1 MGSSKKQVTG
11 YKYYTSLVAMIGN
24 RIEGLLG
31 FNFDKKGWI
40 QSTEVDDNSLMKAGL
55 HTLDKPQL
63 FGETE
68 GGIKGTVGI
77 YDGNESQPADNAYQ
91 QHYALASAYPFLSY
105 LVFRDFYVGNSPYLK
120 EIQLWPKRIHV
131 KNNGA
136 TQWYDEKAEIEKE
149 IFETI
154 NKNDVTSIEL
164 KSVFKIEDVDLIT
177 LENTYLPTPDNEGFL
192 IKNMSATGI
201 IGAIEKGK
209 QHSQDFIIKTYSYN
223 GIFELKAIFH
233 FIGNESSLFIEPIGN
248 VLKFNCQIIEEINE
262 LKKYEINALCIGSD
276 NNFFGVIAKAMSN
289 DMSGQLN
296 ISFHDI
302 SLQVSN
308 SGNVSALD
316 INPIHKI
323 RELLTD
329 ESAMNKLESDINDG
343 NFKACADRIFDEGL
357 GISWAITEKSCT
369 DAISELCTHIEAG
382 VRVNRQTGQY
392 EIVLFRDDLLNL
404 KDALVFNESNIKN
417 FQPEVANAD
426 EIINTLNVNY
436 YDRENGK
443 SSSFNVY
450 ENGLIRTVGHEQAET
465 ADFPYFMNKRNA
477 EIVANWKLKQLSTPM
492 WTGSFTTGFY
502 EARKLNRYD
511 VVLLN
516 WASKNIVNLPVRVL
530 KISLGDGRDNTV
542 TIDFAEVV
550 PYSSM
555 MQSSINTDA
564 SNSQILP
571 PQPTDSIIFEMPYF
585 EAVQNFG
592 EVEVKNQLEN
602 MPELG
607 FMMVASK
614 RPQNNSLN
622 AQLQAT
628 SGAGWEKTGVVHYC
642 SNCVVTENIG
652 FIQDSFI
659 VSNIQDFSE
668 LVADTIGQMNDELIA
683 FVSFDV
689 LTNRLTVKRAILDS
703 VLMQHAK
710 NSVIYWWDSDSGI
723 DSTQY
728 IQHEVVNAKVVT
740 TTPSAV
746 LDFND
751 AELLNIKMKARAIRP
766 YPPANVQINNTYY
779 PETALV
785 SNDLLISWVDRNRLQ
800 QTGGSVLSWFDDSV
814 TIEENT
820 SYSLELSSD
829 NIVIYS
835 VQNIQSQTYN
845 ISTSVLIPNKPHK
858 LKLWS
863 VRENFDS
870 YQVFE
875 HSFFVESASLIL
887 TATVS
892 KEKVTGN
899 TLPTANIS
907 VSIDESLSA
916 NMNFDGKKI
925 LGKAEAGSTITI
937 EIED

>member
-11 YKYYTSLVAMIGN
+11 HKYYTSLVAMLGN

-40 QSTEVDDNSLMKAGL
+40 QSAEVDENGLMKAGL

-68 GGIKGTVGI
+68 GGINGTVAI
-77 YDGNESQPADNAYQ
+77 YDGEESQSADTHYQ
-91 QHYALASAYPFLSY
+91 QHYALASASPFLSY

-131 KNNGA
+131 KNDSSP
-136 TQWYDEKAEIEKE
+136 QWHDEKAEIPTILINPPEPSVEYKVSQSAWAGHYTAAATQAGSDYYLSATYTNTTVGQYVLEKTVTANKFT
-149 IFETI
+149 ILKLILTTRGNLSDIKIDGVLKILSSSYSRNETEAGW
-154 NKNDVTSIEL
+154 DGEIEL
-164 KSVFKIEDVDLIT
+164 LLDIGTSEIKI
-177 LENTYLPTPDNEGFL
+177 
-192 IKNMSATGI
+192 
-201 IGAIEKGK
+201 
-209 QHSQDFIIKTYSYN
+209 
-223 GIFELKAIFH
+223 
-233 FIGNESSLFIEPIGN
+233 
-248 VLKFNCQIIEEINE
+248 KFNMDAGEYQEGTSFPLTRLVSVNSYHPIETDIIPP
-262 LKKYEINALCIGSD
+262 KYI
-276 NNFFGVIAKAMSN
+276 
-289 DMSGQLN
+289 SG
-296 ISFHDI
+296 F
-302 SLQVSN
+302 
-308 SGNVSALD
+308 D

-323 RELLTD
+323 REILTD
-329 ESAMNKLESDINDG
+329 ETAMNKPESDINDE
-343 NFKACADRIFDEGL
+343 NFKTCADRIFNEKL

-392 EIVLFRDDLLNL
+392 EIVLFRDDLLNIEN
-404 KDALVFNESNIKN
+404 ALVFNESNIKN

-477 EIVANWKLKQLSTPM
+477 EIVANWKLKQLSTPL

-607 FMMVASK
+607 FAMVASK

-622 AQLQAT
+622 AQLQTT

-642 SNCVVTENIG
+642 PNCVVTENIG

-668 LVADTIGQMNDELIA
+668 LTDDTIGQINDELIA

-703 VLMQHAK
+703 MPIQHAK

-728 IQHEVVNAKVVT
+728 IQHEVINAKVIT

-751 AELLNIKMKARAIRP
+751 AELLTLEMNARAIRP
-766 YPPANVQINNTYY
+766 YPPANIKINNIYY

-800 QTGGSVLSWFDDSV
+800 QTGGAVLSWFDSSV

-820 SYSLELSSD
+820 SYSLELSSEN
-829 NIVIYS
+829 NILHS
-835 VQNIQSQTYN
+835 AQDIQSQN
-845 ISTSVLIPNKPHK
+845 HSIPASVLIPNKLHK

-863 VRENFDS
+863 VRDGFDS
-870 YQVFE
+870 YHFFE
-875 HSFFVESASLIL
+875 HSLFVESASLIL
-887 TATVS
+887 TATTS
-892 KEKVTGN
+892 KENVTGN

-907 VSIDESLSA
+907 VNIDESLSA